1 MSLRQ
6 RLVGAVTA
14 VTVLTLGGAF
24 TAVSVTV
31 NRSQERRLDRALRTQ
46 ATEEAADVAARGE
59 GAIED
64 RPGPAANDVGP
75 LPKYGAVYSQGGA
88 LLAATASL
96 GAAAPSLATVRHPL
110 RAPFDHWLRRDHLR
124 AVLVRVPDGSG
135 RLLLLAASRADLDGD
150 ERFLRRAMLQVFV
163 VAVAWTILVATWFV
177 RRLTR
182 DHEVITRVVRRVAA
196 GDLTARVASRSDD
209 RELAQVGGDIDEMVA
224 RLEVLVASQ
233 QRFIAHAAHELRSP
247 LTTLLG
253 ELSHAL
259 RRARD
264 AEAYRAA
271 IVEALEATRRLNQL
285 ANDLLSLARL
295 GAEVERPVVAVALP
309 EVIRA
314 AAMEVAP
321 QAAAQG
327 VTVAI
332 EGADGAVAGRPSDL
346 QRLVR
351 NLLDNAVRHSAR
363 GAAVR
368 ASARVLGDAVELR
381 VADEG
386 PGVPADERARIFE
399 PFYRVARNE
408 ADDAGSGLGLAI
420 AREIARSHGGELS
433 LAPDDPAAP
442 GACFVLRLPRAPNL
456 TDS

>member
-46 ATEEAADVAARGE
+46 ATEEASAIAARGVS
-59 GAIED
+59 AIED
-64 RPGPAANDVGP
+64 RPGPAVNDVGP
-75 LPKYGAVYSQGGA
+75 LPKFAAVYSQGGA

-96 GAAAPSLATVRHPL
+96 GASAPPLAAVRHAL
-110 RAPFDHWLRRDHLR
+110 RAPFDHWLRRVHLR
-124 AVLVRVPDGSG
+124 AVLVRVPDASG

-271 IVEALEATRRLNQL
+271 IEEALGAARRLNQL

-295 GAEVERPVVAVALP
+295 GAEVERPAVAVALS

-314 AAMEVAP
+314 AAAEVAP

-327 VTVAI
+327 VTLAV
-332 EGADGAVAGRPSDL
+332 GGDGGTVAGQPSDL

-368 ASARVLGDAVELR
+368 ASARALGDAIELR

-386 PGVPADERARIFE
+386 PGVPAEERARIFE
-399 PFYRVARNE
+399 PFYRVARDE

-420 AREIARSHGGELS
+420 AREIARSHGGDLT

-442 GACFVLRLPRAPNL
+442 GACFVLRLPRAPKL